1 MVQRNVILAA
11 AAALALGLVT
21 LATAQTRREAG
32 VQAAPAL
39 TVSDYIE
46 IQQLVARYPFELNSG
61 ADNGYAMADLFTP
74 DAIFCGRLVLFSQGR
89 DAIAALAR
97 GRRGGSATLR
107 TSHFATNHVIEPSP
121 EGATGKQYL
130 VVLNIGED
138 GRPSSIN
145 QGGHFDDVYVK
156 TPKGWRFKLRNYMPS
171 GWNPPQPCAPPASR
185 QGGGR

>member
-1 MVQRNVILAA
+1 MRQRNVFVAVA
-11 AAALALGLVT
+11 VALGFGLVT
-21 LATAQTRREAG
+21 LATAKTRRDG
-32 VQAAPAL
+32 GPAALAL

-74 DAIFCGRLVLFSQGR
+74 DATFCGRLVLYSQGR
-89 DAIAALAR
+89 EAIAALAR
-97 GRRGGSATLR
+97 GRRGGASLR
-107 TSHFATNHVIEPSP
+107 TTHFATNHVIEPSP

-156 TPKGWRFKLRNYMPS
+156 TAKGWRFKLRNYMPS

-185 QGGGR
+185 PAGAQ